1 MTATALDL
9 IRSETAPLHARLEE
23 RLDIFSHLAEP
34 ARRAA
39 LMGRFWGFYAPVEEA
54 LAGALGPTPGL
65 DYDARRKAP
74 TLERDLAAL
83 GVYPRDLERFVAPFI
98 PDQAQA
104 LGFQYVLE
112 GSTLGGRV
120 IRKQAALRGLAGG
133 GLAFFDVY
141 GADTGARWRTF
152 LDVLEAHCAGSA
164 VDAARGARRGFEL
177 IEAWLCREVVTA

>member
-9 IRSETAPLHARLEE
+9 IRSETAALHNRLEH
-23 RLDIFSHLAEP
+23 RLDILSRIADP
-34 ARRAA
+34 ARRRE

-54 LAGALGPTPGL
+54 LAAPLGATPGL

-83 GVYPRDLERFVAPFI
+83 GLRTVDLERFAPPSI

-120 IRKQAALRGLAGG
+120 IRKQAAVRGLAGV
-133 GLAFFDVY
+133 GLTFFDVY
-141 GADTGARWRTF
+141 GVDTGPRWRAF
-152 LDVLEAHCAGSA
+152 LEVLETRCAGRA
-164 VDAARGARRGFEL
+164 VDAARGACRGFEL
-177 IEAWLCREVVTA
+177 IEAWLCRETVTA

>member
-9 IRSETAPLHARLEE
+9 IRSETAAQHHRLEH
-23 RLDIFSHLAEP
+23 RLDILSRLADP
-34 ARRAA
+34 ARRRE

-54 LAGALGPTPGL
+54 LAAPLAATPGL

-74 TLERDLAAL
+74 TLERDLAVL
-83 GVYPRDLERFVAPFI
+83 GLYPGDLERFAPPSI
-98 PDQAQA
+98 PDEAQA

-120 IRKQAALRGLAGG
+120 IRKQAAVRGLTAAG
-133 GLAFFDVY
+133 LSFFDVY
-141 GADTGARWRTF
+141 GVDTGPRWRAF
-152 LDVLEAHCAGSA
+152 LQVLEEGCAGRA

-177 IEAWLCREVVTA
+177 IEGWLCRETVAA